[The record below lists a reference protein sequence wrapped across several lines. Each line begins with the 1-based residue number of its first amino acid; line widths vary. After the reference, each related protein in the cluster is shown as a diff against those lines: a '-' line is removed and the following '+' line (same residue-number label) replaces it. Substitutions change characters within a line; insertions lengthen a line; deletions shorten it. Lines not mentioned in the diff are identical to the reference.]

1 MSMVSCICHH
11 FHGIGAETCLQ
22 PVGSC
27 AIIYEIV
34 KGAHSLEHVTDN
46 PFKAISILYR
56 KSHIWLNNNCAQYG
70 LTAAQ
75 AMVILIICD
84 FQSLTQ
90 DEITKRLG
98 LDKSVI
104 AKTVTKLE
112 EMGFLVRT
120 TNRKDKR
127 TYDIQPTQRAW
138 EAYPSVREQI
148 DVCFQRMT
156 REMSEEQRAMFQDL
170 LLLAAETTVEQE
182 DA

>member
-1 MSMVSCICHH
+1 MENVMDS
-11 FHGIGAETCLQ
+11 
-22 PVGSC
+22 
-27 AIIYEIV
+27 
-34 KGAHSLEHVTDN
+34 

-56 KSHIWLNNNCAQYG
+56 KSHIWLNNSCARYG

-84 FQSLTQ
+84 FKSLTQ

-112 EMGFLVRT
+112 ETGFLVRT
-120 TNRKDKR
+120 TNPKDKR

-138 EAYPSVREQI
+138 EAYPFVRDEI

-156 REMSEEQRAMFQDL
+156 REMSEEQRAAFRQM
-170 LLLAAETTVEQE
+170 LLLAAETTIIQE
-182 DA
+182 D